1 MENIKHE
8 YLTKESACVKEVHV
22 MFGIRW
28 DGAVYTVNS
37 LDDNSSP
44 KGTAQCLQ
52 ILDGIFLKSIVIDE
66 GHNQDK
72 RVTASD

>member
-8 YLTKESACVKEVHV
+8 YLAKESVKEVHV

-37 LDDNSSP
+37 LDNNSSP

-52 ILDGIFLKSIVIDE
+52 LLDGMFLKSIVTDE
-66 GHNQDK
+66 RQNQDTIMN
-72 RVTASD
+72 VSD